1 MIQGTHVEGWIP
13 KAGTALGGLEPPRR
27 TRPWR
32 VLPGA
37 VCEDKKTIDPHDSK
51 SASVSA
57 RKKPE
62 KAEKAKK
69 HTFTE
74 KSLPKVQDL
83 FINLCYN
90 VSNSLERPHDVRS
103 LPMTGRSAD
112 RRIKHTSMIEINHL
126 VKNYGS
132 KFAVDDISFTVREG
146 EIVGF
151 LGPNG
156 AGKST
161 TMNILTGYLSST
173 SGEAKVGGIDI
184 LENPDEAKKLIG
196 FLPEQPPLYVDMTVQ
211 EYLNFVYDIKACR
224 LNRERH
230 LEEIRKVTKI
240 DDVKNRLIR
249 NLSKGYRQRVG
260 IAQALVGNPP
270 VIIFD
275 EPTVGLDPKQIIE
288 IRNLIR
294 SLGKNHTVIL
304 STHILSEVQSVC
316 DRIVIINEGKIIADE
331 RTENITQVV
340 EDNRRYAVKVAGPQR
355 EVAAALRQIPGVL
368 SVEITGERE
377 LDSYVY
383 RVEAEK
389 GVDVRKPVFWAM
401 AENNWP
407 ITGLETLG
415 MNLEEVFT
423 KIVDRSEGKK

>member
-1 MIQGTHVEGWIP
+1 
-13 KAGTALGGLEPPRR
+13 
-27 TRPWR
+27 
-32 VLPGA
+32 
-37 VCEDKKTIDPHDSK
+37 
-51 SASVSA
+51 
-57 RKKPE
+57 
-62 KAEKAKK
+62 
-69 HTFTE
+69 
-74 KSLPKVQDL
+74 
-83 FINLCYN
+83 
-90 VSNSLERPHDVRS
+90 
-103 LPMTGRSAD
+103 
-112 RRIKHTSMIEINHL
+112 MIEINHL

-132 KFAVDDISFTVREG
+132 KFAVDDVSFKVGEG

-196 FLPEQPPLYVDMTVQ
+196 FLPEQPPLYIDMTVQ
-211 EYLNFVYDIKACR
+211 EYLNFVYDIKACK
-224 LNRERH
+224 LNREKH

-316 DRIVIINEGKIIADE
+316 DRIIIINEGKIIADE
-331 RTENITQVV
+331 KTENITQTV
-340 EDNRRYAVKVAGPQR
+340 DQNRRYSVKVSGPQR
-355 EVAAALRQIPGVL
+355 EVLAALNALPGVT
-368 SVEITGERE
+368 SVELTGERE

-383 RVEAEK
+383 RLETER
-389 GVDVRKPVFWAM
+389 GVDVRKPLFYAM
-401 AENNWP
+401 AEKNWP
-407 ITGLETLG
+407 ILGLESVG
-415 MNLEEVFT
+415 MNLEEVFVRIT
-423 KIVDRSEGKK
+423 ERAGN